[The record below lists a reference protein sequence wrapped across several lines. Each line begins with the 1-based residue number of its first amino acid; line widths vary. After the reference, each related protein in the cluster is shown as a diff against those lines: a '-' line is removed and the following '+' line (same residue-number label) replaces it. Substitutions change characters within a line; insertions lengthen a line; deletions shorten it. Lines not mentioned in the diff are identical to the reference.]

1 MYLIRNSYVLCGD
14 WISWGTIAERFWLS
28 WSVMLFTHS
37 NIGSTSW
44 SHQDIQLQ
52 RAMFYGWQRAVLVF
66 APVAGRLQCCQPF
79 DSSFCRWGFCLC
91 FWFAT
96 ARILGYAKKL
106 PARIEINLASKV
118 CIQRRLQQRLESA
131 ASHVFRV
138 TSSQQ
143 AQVQTKCIRNVCT
156 HVYNLCKCI

>member
-1 MYLIRNSYVLCGD
+1 MYFVGIGYLRRKILAVLVCHA
-14 WISWGTIAERFWLS
+14 I
-28 WSVMLFTHS
+28 HS
-37 NIGSTSW
+37 NIGSTRW

-96 ARILGYAKKL
+96 ARILVYARKL
-106 PARIEINLASKV
+106 HWNEFSFKSLPSTKATTAPWICSIACLSCDKLAAGPSPDKMY
-118 CIQRRLQQRLESA
+118 Q
-131 ASHVFRV
+131 
-138 TSSQQ
+138 
-143 AQVQTKCIRNVCT
+143 K
-156 HVYNLCKCI
+156 HVYSCLQFMEMYMYVYS